1 MTAIEPSYDESVR
14 SATLAVVLVAWAVAA
29 AAAGPASDRAPA
41 VRRYETPYYLIHT
54 DMEPP
59 LAAEA
64 VVRAKVMGDVFRKRT
79 RELGFGGRIDR
90 RLPFHL
96 MRRREDY
103 LATGAPAGSAGA
115 FLGDRLVAAA
125 TGNGGG
131 PAWHVVQHE
140 AFHQFAAAHR
150 GGELPAWANE
160 GLAEYFGEALF
171 TGDDFVTGVIPA
183 WRLAR
188 VKRSLES
195 GTFRPLPQ
203 FLAMTQ
209 DEWNEKVTADE
220 ALKAHYDQAWSVVQY
235 LLHANNGKHRGVL
248 VEFIKSIGAGNSA
261 SDAWREQVLD
271 TAELEAGW
279 RRYWIEMPD
288 EATPDLYATAAVQT
302 LTSLR
307 ARAAAAGQSFKS
319 FDEFLDAARTGR
331 VKFPKDQWLPPSLV
345 AAALEW
351 TPKDA
356 RWELT
361 DNGVELEMSGTRR
374 FVGRYDI
381 ESGRVARVHVVQPS

>member
-1 MTAIEPSYDESVR
+1 VR
-14 SATLAVVLVAWAVAA
+14 SATLAVVLVAWAVAT
-29 AAAGPASDRAPA
+29 AAGASGPDRAPA
-41 VRRYETPYYLIHT
+41 VRTYETPYYLIHT
-54 DMEPP
+54 DLEPP
-59 LAAEA
+59 VAAEA
-64 VVRAKVMGDVFRKRT
+64 VVRAKVMGEEFRRRT
-79 RELGFGGRIDR
+79 RELGFTGRIDR

-115 FLGDRLVAAA
+115 FLGDRLVAVA

-150 GGELPAWANE
+150 GGELLAWANE

-171 TGDDFVTGVIPA
+171 TGDSFVTGVVPA

-188 VKRSLES
+188 VKRSFES
-195 GTFRPLPQ
+195 GTFQPLPQ

-209 DEWNEKVTADE
+209 EEWNEKVTADE

-235 LLHANNGKHRGVL
+235 LLHADNGKHRGVL
-248 VEFIKSIGAGNSA
+248 VGFITSIGTGKSAG
-261 SDAWREQVLD
+261 DAWREQVHD
-271 TAELEAGW
+271 IAELEAAW
-279 RRYWIEMPD
+279 WRYWIDMPD
-288 EATPDLYATAAVQT
+288 DATADLYATAAVQT
-302 LTSLR
+302 LTGLR

-319 FDEFLDAARTGR
+319 FDEFLDAARKGR

-356 RWELT
+356 RWGLT
-361 DNGVELEMSGTRR
+361 DNRVELEMAGTRR

-381 ESGRVARVHVVQPS
+381 ESGRVMRVHVVETR